1 MGNKVVSNFWTAVIA
16 SIVLTA
22 TALLLNG
29 HEHCGLVLTFEGLLF
44 GVRVADKGIQAY
56 QKGKSNPEELRV

>member
-1 MGNKVVSNFWTAVIA
+1 METKVVSNFWTAVIA

-56 QKGKSNPEELRV
+56 QKGKSAPEQLRV

>member
-1 MGNKVVSNFWTAVIA
+1 MGTKVVSNFWTAVIA
-16 SIVLTA
+16 SVILTA

-56 QKGKSNPEELRV
+56 QKGKENPEQLRV